1 MKITELIDQEQDLKV
16 MIKVRNAAAE
26 RVEILS
32 QRQKY
37 DLLPGTKVLVDG
49 GRKLGN
55 EEGTI
60 VKVNVTRAKVDIK
73 GVIWTVPFSLITIK
87 EDVQ

>member
-1 MKITELIDQEQDLKV
+1 MKIIELIDQEQDLKV

-26 RVEILS
+26 RVEALS

-87 EDVQ
+87 EDAQ

>member
-1 MKITELIDQEQDLKV
+1 MKIIELIDQEQDLKV

-26 RVEILS
+26 RVETLS

-87 EDVQ
+87 EDAQ

>member
-1 MKITELIDQEQDLKV
+1 MQIIELIDQEQDLKV

-26 RVEILS
+26 RVETLS

-87 EDVQ
+87 EEQ

>member
-26 RVEILS
+26 RVKILS

-73 GVIWTVPFSLITIK
+73 GVIWTIPFSLITIK